1 MSMSMSMSSMA
12 MALARE
18 FYERSQSRPRRQV
31 RRLPRYGET
40 RARAFAHRTTETARP
55 IRAQFRTMKKYRYF
69 NNLGSRR
76 KFTRQAKNA
85 SPGLKISFKGRK
97 F

>member
-1 MSMSMSMSSMA
+1 LRGGDYGVPSSA
-12 MALARE
+12 VLA
-18 FYERSQSRPRRQV
+18 P
-31 RRLPRYGET
+31 G
-40 RARAFAHRTTETARP
+40 
-55 IRAQFRTMKKYRYF
+55 AQFRTMKKYRYF